1 MVLVDYIGIFFYISE
16 YFWQMTTFR
25 LLNLQI
31 PLTIYHGITYGTC
44 MTHVISFYIWL
55 SFNPIYHGVGSNQ
68 FLSVNIGV
76 IRLLSVI
83 TTTPFG
89 NYGTSETMFDQKRWK
104 KTKNMGK
111 ILPILSFK
119 RNSRILNWI
128 NFVTVYP
135 TVFFKIMN
143 NLKSAFVVGAIM
155 WKNKPNVTD
164 WVTWVYYS
172 FNTIHASSTICACSM
187 FYR

>member
-1 MVLVDYIGIFFYISE
+1 MVLVDYIGIFLHFRILLTDDYLPVAK
-16 YFWQMTTFR
+16 FTNTFDK
-25 LLNLQI
+25 
-31 PLTIYHGITYGTC
+31 YHGITYGTC

-104 KTKNMGK
+104 KTKNIGK

-135 TVFFKIMN
+135 
-143 NLKSAFVVGAIM
+143 
-155 WKNKPNVTD
+155 
-164 WVTWVYYS
+164 S
-172 FNTIHASSTICACSM
+172 FL
-187 FYR
+187 